1 MNLVNYLIM
10 MIRKCRSA
18 TKKNIFKKLRK
29 VLDNNNYYFENE
41 LNQSIKYFMDTIV
54 TNNSNID
61 F

>member
-41 LNQSIKYFMDTIV
+41 LNQSIKYFMEYYCY
-54 TNNSNID
+54 
-61 F
+61 

>member
-61 F
+61 L